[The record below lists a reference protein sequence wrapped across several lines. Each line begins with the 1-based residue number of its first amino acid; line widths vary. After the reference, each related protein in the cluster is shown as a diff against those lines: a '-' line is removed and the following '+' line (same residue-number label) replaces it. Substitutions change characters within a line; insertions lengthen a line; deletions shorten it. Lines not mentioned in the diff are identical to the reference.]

1 MMSRH
6 LPSTILEMTCAQV
19 TQLIARYLAG
29 GLSPA
34 RVSAFAAHLRD
45 CADCVAF
52 LNTYQ
57 HTVHVL
63 QTGRAEDVPAE
74 MEARVRRFLA
84 PMLRTPSS
92 DQ

>member
-19 TQLIARYLAG
+19 TQLIARYLAS
-29 GLSPA
+29 GLSPE
-34 RVSAFAAHLRD
+34 RVLACAAHLRN

-52 LNTYQ
+52 LNTYK

-63 QTGRAEDVPAE
+63 QTGRDEDVSVE
-74 MEARVRRFLA
+74 MQVRVRRFLA
-84 PMLRTPSS
+84 TMIQTSAA
-92 DQ
+92 DW